1 MVKVKTSFAHKH
13 PLLRNALQTL
23 RSHPKYFIIA
33 ALCLAGFWMF
43 GELASE
49 VHEGESARIDK
60 QLLLMLR
67 NPADITDPIGGR
79 WLEEIMRDL
88 TALGGA
94 FVVTSISIIAF
105 IYLLVSKQT
114 ARGWYLAVSVATGFM
129 FSSLMKYGFD
139 RPRPDLVPHG
149 SIVYT
154 SSFPSGHSLMSALAY
169 LTLAVLLAEAQTR
182 TSMKIYF
189 MGVAISI
196 TLLTGISRVYLGVH
210 WPSDVL
216 AGWLGG
222 ASWAMMIWLIWTRI
236 LHSRKNRRK

>member
-1 MVKVKTSFAHKH
+1 M
-13 PLLRNALQTL
+13 QTL
-23 RSHPKYFIIA
+23 RNHPKYFIIA

-43 GELASE
+43 GELAGE
-49 VHEGESARIDK
+49 VHEGETAVIDK

-67 NPADITDPIGGR
+67 NPADVTDPIGGR
-79 WLEEIMRDL
+79 WLEEVMRDL

-94 FVVTSISIIAF
+94 FVVTSISVIAF

-114 ARGWYLAVSVATGFM
+114 ARGWYLAISVATGFL

-149 SIVYT
+149 SIIYT

-182 TSMKIYF
+182 SGMKIYF
-189 MGVAISI
+189 MVVAILI
-196 TLLTGISRVYLGVH
+196 TMLTGISRVYLGVH
-210 WPSDVL
+210 WPSDVI
-216 AGWLGG
+216 AGWTFG
-222 ASWAMMIWLIWTRI
+222 AAWALVVMMAKARLA
-236 LHSRKNRRK
+236 

>member
-1 MVKVKTSFAHKH
+1 VKQSFAHKH

-23 RSHPKYFIIA
+23 RNHPRYFIIA

-43 GELASE
+43 GVLAEE
-49 VHEGESARIDK
+49 VHEGDSAQIDK

-94 FVVTSISIIAF
+94 FIVTSISLIGF

-114 ARGWYLAVSVATGFM
+114 ARAWYLAASVATGFA

-169 LTLAVLLAEAQTR
+169 LTLAVLLAEAQTLK
-182 TSMKIYF
+182 SMKIYF
-189 MGVAISI
+189 MGVAILI
-196 TLLTGISRVYLGVH
+196 TMLTGISRVYLGVH

-236 LHSRKNRRK
+236 LHTRKQKTPK

>member
-1 MVKVKTSFAHKH
+1 MKPSFAHKH

-23 RSHPKYFIIA
+23 RNNPKYFIIA

-43 GELASE
+43 GVLAEE
-49 VHEGESARIDK
+49 VHEGDSAQIDK

-94 FVVTSISIIAF
+94 FIVTSISLIGF

-114 ARGWYLAVSVATGFM
+114 ARAWYLAISVATGFM

-182 TSMKIYF
+182 KSMKIYF
-189 MGVAISI
+189 MGVAILI
-196 TLLTGISRVYLGVH
+196 TMLTGISRVYLGVH

-236 LHSRKNRRK
+236 LHTRKQNTPK

>member
-1 MVKVKTSFAHKH
+1 MKQSFAQKH

-23 RSHPKYFIIA
+23 RRHPRYFIIA
-33 ALCLAGFWMF
+33 GMCLAGFWMF
-43 GELASE
+43 GELAGE
-49 VHEGESARIDK
+49 VHEGETAELDK
-60 QLLLMLR
+60 RLLLMLR
-67 NPADITDPIGGR
+67 NPADVTDPVGGR
-79 WLEEIMRDL
+79 WLEEVMRDL

-94 FVVTSISIIAF
+94 LVVTSISLITF

-114 ARGWYLAVSVATGFM
+114 ARGWYLAASVATGFA

-169 LTLAVLLAEAQTR
+169 LTLAALLAEAQTK

-189 MGVAISI
+189 MVVAILI
-196 TLLTGISRVYLGVH
+196 TMLTGISRVYLGVH

-222 ASWAMMIWLIWTRI
+222 ASWAMMVWLIWTRI
-236 LHSRKNRRK
+236 LHTRRNKAPK